1 MDWSSFPP
9 DHKKSLYRG
18 LGAYLALAGLL
29 AGWIWMNADKTVAE
43 WNKRIPTATATI
55 KDIDQGDTQGNNF
68 SAGLDLPPHSPG
80 EGYVNIIMSDMGISR
95 TATARVIEDLPQDI
109 TLAFS
114 PYGADLGRWL
124 EKTKAAN
131 RETLMLLPMEPLSY
145 PHDDPGPDALLTRQ
159 SDADN
164 QRRLAR
170 VLRQSGASVGG
181 MNYMGSSLLA
191 DEKNVTAVMAS
202 LQKRAGIFVEN
213 PQGSVSVAADV
224 AQRINLPYL
233 QADVLIDK
241 DASELAVR
249 QQLVKLENLAKTRG
263 YAVGIAQPYPVTLGI
278 LKAWS
283 GSLDRRGVK
292 LVPLSGIWKAK
303 SQRIQSGQN
312 E

>member
-18 LGAYLALAGLL
+18 LGAYLALAGLIS
-29 AGWIWMNADKTVAE
+29 GWIWMNADKTVAD

-55 KDIDQGDTQGNNF
+55 RNADTGDTQASF
-68 SAGLDLPPHSPG
+68 STGIDLPPPAPG
-80 EGYVNIIMSDMGISR
+80 EGYVNIIMSGMGISQ
-95 TATARVIEDLPQDI
+95 TATARAMQDLPQDI

-114 PYGADLGRWL
+114 PYGNDLGTWMGR
-124 EKTKAAN
+124 TKDAN
-131 RETLMLLPMEPLSY
+131 RETLMLVPMEPLSY

-164 QRRLAR
+164 QRRLNR
-170 VLRQSGASVGG
+170 VLRQAGASVGG

-191 DEKNVTAVMAS
+191 DEKNITAVLS
-202 LQKRAGIFVEN
+202 NLQKRSGIFVEN
-213 PQGSVSVAADV
+213 PQGSTSLAADI
-224 AQRINLPYL
+224 AQRLNLPYIR
-233 QADVLIDK
+233 ADVQIDK

-249 QQLVKLENLAKTRG
+249 QQLLQLENIAKKRG
-263 YAVGIAQPYPVTLGI
+263 YAVGVAQPYPVTFGI

-283 GSLDRRGVK
+283 ASLDRRGIK

-303 SQRIQSGQN
+303 TKNAQTGQN